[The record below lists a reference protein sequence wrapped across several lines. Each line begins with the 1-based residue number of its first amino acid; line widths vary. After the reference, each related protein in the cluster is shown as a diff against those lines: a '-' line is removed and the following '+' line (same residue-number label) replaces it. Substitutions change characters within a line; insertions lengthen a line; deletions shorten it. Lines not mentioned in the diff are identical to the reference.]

1 MPNQVVGAGRG
12 RGRGPRGRGAAHNEV
27 CKKLICSATRCSPE
41 SRAGSGERRSRE
53 CVPRSS
59 LRSGRRGH
67 ATPPEREG
75 TEASRRAFA
84 HCVSLGR
91 SVQSP
96 LLAFPASTMV
106 AISGALTRGRDLC
119 QAFPGV
125 ISSGRILEGGP
136 VSIPLYRGDAQG
148 TEVFRK
154 CSKVTLRTLTRLP
167 EP

>member
-12 RGRGPRGRGAAHNEV
+12 RGRGPRGLGAAHNEV
-27 CKKLICSATRCSPE
+27 CKKLICSATSCSPE
-41 SRAGSGERRSRE
+41 SKASSGEGRSKE
-53 CVPRSS
+53 CAPCPS

-67 ATPPEREG
+67 ATPPAREG

-84 HCVSLGR
+84 HRVSLGR

-106 AISGALTRGRDLC
+106 DISGALTLGRDLR
-119 QAFPGV
+119 QAFPGA
-125 ISSGRILEGGP
+125 ISFGRILEGGP

-148 TEVFRK
+148 TEVLRN
-154 CSKVTLRTLTRLP
+154 CSKVTLRTLARPP